1 VTGRE
6 GPGPER
12 PGPDYPPEWDA
23 EPEDDRSP
31 EEAAEA
37 RMPDCTCLPYPYGD
51 GPEEDCPVH
60 GREPAEP
67 SVWGPPAGVPDPWA
81 SQGPVPPPP
90 F

>member
-23 EPEDDRSP
+23 EPSGR
-31 EEAAEA
+31 
-37 RMPDCTCLPYPYGD
+37 CTCLPYPYGD
-51 GPEEDCPVH
+51 GPEEDCPEH
-60 GREPAEP
+60 GR
-67 SVWGPPAGVPDPWA
+67 SDAGELDDLVVRIEVVVPDPWA